1 MRHSR
6 CLRMAPLIGLST
18 FVIALWGCAAHPPQ
32 AGHASRRTIADL
44 FQSPAP
50 GTPPASPNPSTDQDW
65 QLWTTIKARWPEVE
79 QLLADRHAR
88 RGTPPEPPRPTQST
102 TYVFDSRHI
111 ALIEAY
117 ARAHGMEPK
126 EVIYAMCE
134 AFFQQHSSIKG
145 RSQSP

>member
-6 CLRMAPLIGLST
+6 CLRMAPVIGLSA

-32 AGHASRRTIADL
+32 AGHAGRRTIADL

-50 GTPPASPNPSTDQDW
+50 GTPPASPEPPTDQDW
-65 QLWTTIKARWPEVE
+65 QVWTTIKARWPEVE

-117 ARAHGMEPK
+117 ARAPGWSPR
-126 EVIYAMCE
+126 
-134 AFFQQHSSIKG
+134 
-145 RSQSP
+145 RSFRGCAKIN

>member
-1 MRHSR
+1 MRHSL

-50 GTPPASPNPSTDQDW
+50 STPPASPEPSTDQD
-65 QLWTTIKARWPEVE
+65 
-79 QLLADRHAR
+79 RHAL
-88 RGTPPEPPRPTQST
+88 RGTPQEPPRPTQST
-102 TYVFDSRHI
+102 PYVFDSRHI
-111 ALIEAY
+111 ALIEGY
-117 ARAHGMEPK
+117 ARAHRMEPK

-134 AFFQQHSSIKG
+134 EFFQHHSSIKG
-145 RSQSP
+145 RSQPP

>member
-1 MRHSR
+1 MRHSL
-6 CLRMAPLIGLST
+6 CLRMAPLICLSA

-32 AGHASRRTIADL
+32 AGHAGRRTIADL
-44 FQSPAP
+44 FQSPASS
-50 GTPPASPNPSTDQDW
+50 TPPASPEPSTNQDW

-79 QLLADRHAR
+79 RLLADRHALR
-88 RGTPPEPPRPTQST
+88 STPQEPPRPAQST

-126 EVIYAMCE
+126 DVIYAMYE
-134 AFFQQHSSIKG
+134 EFFHHHGDLKG
-145 RSQSP
+145 RSQPP

>member
-1 MRHSR
+1 MRHSL

-18 FVIALWGCAAHPPQ
+18 FVIALWGCAAPPPQ
-32 AGHASRRTIADL
+32 AGYASRRTIADL

-50 GTPPASPNPSTDQDW
+50 STPPASPNPSTDQDW
-65 QLWTTIKARWPEVE
+65 QLWTTSKAPGPEVE
-79 QLLADRHAR
+79 QLLADRHAMW
-88 RGTPPEPPRPTQST
+88 GTPQEPPRPTQST

-111 ALIEAY
+111 ALIEGY

-134 AFFQQHSSIKG
+134 EFFQHHSSIKG